1 MRYWY
6 AQCEEADALVRL
18 TDGEVRTVLNAAT
31 GKTAKESSS
40 IGLATGTES
49 THQSL
54 RTWCSNSTRPEERM
68 TLFNND
74 CQAATLRDILNLWE
88 IRLSAERRLERASD
102 WMRCKVTMVLGS
114 AIVNSGTYIGCIRLL
129 YSVFGNRRFAERIRA
144 FPQPGIHDTL
154 SAGSEVQEIE
164 PRESGCDREM
174 EPQSSGFQPLPQS

>member
-68 TLFNND
+68 TLFNNG

-114 AIVNSGTYIGCIRLL
+114 AIVNPGTL
-129 YSVFGNRRFAERIRA
+129 YMPHQAAVRRVWK
-144 FPQPGIHDTL
+144 
-154 SAGSEVQEIE
+154 SEVR
-164 PRESGCDREM
+164 REDPCF
-174 EPQSSGFQPLPQS
+174 PPAVNP